1 MVLLYVNN
9 RCYISEKERM
19 HFWLWEDWRLGL
31 VFNFAANGTNLNYS
45 TRLSIQIFSLL
56 IINRL

>member
-1 MVLLYVNN
+1 M
-9 RCYISEKERM
+9 RHKREKTDAFLALEIE
-19 HFWLWEDWRLGL
+19 WGLGL